1 MQFWER
7 ECDVRITDFSESND
21 NTDNRNIS
29 TALKNQFKKLL
40 LNKLLKQQTTWKLLG
55 QVAGKINSCKLH

>member
-7 ECDVRITDFSESND
+7 ECDMRLTDFSESND

-40 LNKLLKQQTTWKLLG
+40 LNKLLKQQTT
-55 QVAGKINSCKLH
+55 